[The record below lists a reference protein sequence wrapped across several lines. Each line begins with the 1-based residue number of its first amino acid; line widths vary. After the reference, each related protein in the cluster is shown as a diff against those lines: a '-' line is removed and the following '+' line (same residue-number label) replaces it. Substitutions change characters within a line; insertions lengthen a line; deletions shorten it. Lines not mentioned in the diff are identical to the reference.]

1 MNSTVVRYCRTQ
13 RYGQLYEAPPL
24 LITTSYTSHGRNPD
38 AVVLSVVVS
47 TLFATV
53 NDWIENPIIPGN
65 ATPPLYSVMIPHSV
79 DVVDAVPH
87 AIVNV
92 VVVGTLKTLTT
103 DVIFGK
109 FTWSLAPYA
118 CMYLPVVRPCG
129 TFVVTVAV
137 VVPVFVALT
146 I

>member
-1 MNSTVVRYCRTQ
+1 
-13 RYGQLYEAPPL
+13 
-24 LITTSYTSHGRNPD
+24 
-38 AVVLSVVVS
+38 
-47 TLFATV
+47 
-53 NDWIENPIIPGN
+53 
-65 ATPPLYSVMIPHSV
+65 MIPHSV

-92 VVVGTLKTLTT
+92 VVVGTLKTLAT